1 MSLSKVFFLSS
12 EIEPFS
18 STYSISSFST
28 SFGSEIKKNKE
39 VDIRMCQPKYGYI
52 SERKYILREV
62 IRLKD
67 LEIEFSPENRISN
80 LKSAF
85 IPLSRVQ
92 VYFMEEEEFF
102 KPVSELLYK
111 SRNGRVYSDNDV
123 KFAFFSKTILHSLKK
138 LYWAPEVIVCNDWQM
153 SFVPI
158 LGKQVYRKDEFY
170 KDIKYVYIMHSYDAN
185 RNCSKDSFDSL
196 SLSSKDFKSKDN
208 HINAIENS
216 DYSIILNDVNN
227 PIMKKIQ
234 KSNVYKKVLSSNK
247 HKVIDIDYNSSDC
260 HTQINE
266 IIKNIRSLG

>member
-18 STYSISSFST
+18 STYSLSNFST
-28 SFGSEIKKNKE
+28 LFGTEIKKNKE

-67 LEIEFSPENRISN
+67 LEIDLNPKNRMSN

-102 KPVSELLYK
+102 QPISDLLYK
-111 SRNGRVYSDNDV
+111 SRNGRICANNDM
-123 KFAFFSKTILHSLKK
+123 KFSFFAKTILYSLKK
-138 LYWAPEVIVCNDWQM
+138 LFWAPEIIVCNDWQM
-153 SFVPI
+153 SFIPI
-158 LGKQVYRKDEFY
+158 LGNQIYKKDEFY
-170 KDIKYVYIMHSYDAN
+170 KDIKYVYVMHTYDSN
-185 RNCSKDSFDSL
+185 RNYSKESFNSL
-196 SLSSKDFKSKDN
+196 SLSDKDFKSKDN
-208 HINAIENS
+208 NINAIINS
-216 DYSIILNDVNN
+216 DYTIIINDVNN

-234 KSNVYKKVLSSNK
+234 KSDLYKKVLGTNK
-247 HKVIDIDYNSSDC
+247 HKIMDIDYNSPNC
-260 HTQINE
+260 QNQINK
-266 IIKNIRSLG
+266 IIKKIRSL